1 MMKGET
7 MYSTQKQG
15 RVAIDRRSLLG
26 ASAALAVGGM
36 LGLAGCSSS
45 PKTDT
50 PAAQPVT
57 VTGFPTSPFAAL
69 AATPMDR
76 TARPPD
82 TTEDVS

>member
-1 MMKGET
+1 MPSSATRTAVTADAPFSNSSRK
-7 MYSTQKQG
+7 
-15 RVAIDRRSLLG
+15 RVLIP
-26 ASAALAVGGM
+26 AV
-36 LGLAGCSSS
+36 SSS

-57 VTGFPTSPFAAL
+57 VTGFPVSPLAAL